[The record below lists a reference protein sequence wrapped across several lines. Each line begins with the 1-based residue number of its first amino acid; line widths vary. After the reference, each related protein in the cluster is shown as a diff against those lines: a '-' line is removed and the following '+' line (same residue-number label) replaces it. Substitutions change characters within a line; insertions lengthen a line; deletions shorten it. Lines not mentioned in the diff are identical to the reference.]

1 MKASAAADRR
11 LPVAAVILLLSL
23 AALGVPRAQLRVQPV
38 AEYPGDVA
46 YRLMLRKLTT
56 IGTFMQ
62 ATAHPDDEDNVLL
75 AMLGHGR
82 GMRMVL
88 VSATR
93 GEGGQNEIGPE
104 LSDALSVLRTE
115 EILAA
120 HRFDGAE
127 QFFTR
132 AVDFGFSFSVE
143 ETYEK
148 WGRAEIVGDY
158 VRHIR
163 ATRPH
168 VVAGFVC
175 GGDGGG
181 QHHQAATA
189 LTIEAVRDAADPS
202 KYPEQLRDGLRP
214 WRVARLFCTQGF
226 GRPGT
231 APDTLSMDGQEFDP
245 LIGRTY
251 AELGTEARSMHKCQG
266 TSQLI
271 PLPGAGFARVYKRL
285 DAGGALARPLKT
297 MFDDLDTSIAGLAT
311 FAERDSSIA
320 AALTA
325 LAGAADSADLAGGLR
340 LVREL
345 RQRLRSAGL
354 DNPGRYEIDFRMA
367 QKERQFEQALLLKHG
382 IRFEALADDGEVAEG
397 QSVRITAIAAN
408 PGKTD
413 LEVRRVSLAGFPD
426 KTTSCSGVTREGRV
440 TCVTNASVG
449 PGAESMYWKARR
461 DAERYDFEADVPFGV
476 PFRPSPFRAAFEVVL
491 EGQALTVERAI
502 EYRYSDLVAGE
513 KRMELTVVPGF
524 GVGVSP
530 SIVVVP
536 RGSGK
541 PAARAIRV
549 TVLNNWKRPESVAV
563 TLAAPAGWSV
573 EPRSASLKLSREDE
587 SATVEFRV
595 QAPPD
600 ARDGEHALTATAASA
615 GPGASSSQS
624 GHQVIEYPHIRRRH
638 ITRPATARLKV
649 IDARIAPGLRV
660 GYVVG
665 VGDQVPPAIEQLG
678 ATLQLIG
685 PDELSAGDLST
696 YDVIVTGV
704 RAYERRA
711 DLRANNH
718 RLLDYAERGG
728 TVLVQY
734 NKFEFNEAQYG
745 PYAAKVSA
753 NRVTDEHAP
762 VEVLV
767 PEHPVFNRP
776 NRIDAETWKGWV
788 QERGLYFLGDR
799 DPRYADLVRL
809 TDPFPFNAGPKTGAL
824 VEARVGKGRWIYI
837 GLGLWRQLPAGTDGA
852 YRLLANLLSLG
863 RYR

>member
-1 MKASAAADRR
+1 MRASAAADRR
-11 LPVAAVILLLSL
+11 LRAAALALLLAS

-38 AEYPGDVA
+38 AEYPGDAA

-82 GMRMVL
+82 GMRTVL

-189 LTIEAVRDAADPS
+189 LTIEAVRDAADPA
-202 KYPEQLRDGLRP
+202 KYPEQVRDGLRP

-226 GRPGT
+226 GRPG
-231 APDTLSMDGQEFDP
+231 AGPDTISLDGQAFDP

-251 AELGTEARSMHKCQG
+251 AELGTEARSMHRCQG

-271 PLPGAGFARVYKRL
+271 PLPGAGVARAYKLL
-285 DAGGALARPLKT
+285 DGGGPPSPPLKT
-297 MFDDLDTSIAGLAT
+297 MFDDIDTSIAGLAP
-311 FAERDSSIA
+311 FADGDSSIVS
-320 AALTA
+320 ALTA
-325 LAGAADSADLAGGLR
+325 IAGAAASADLAGGLR

-354 DNPGRYEIDFRMA
+354 DHAGRYEIDFRMA

-382 IRFEALADDGEVAEG
+382 VRFEALADDGEVAAG
-397 QSVRITAIAAN
+397 QPVRITAIAAN

-413 LEVRRVSLAGFPD
+413 LEVRRVSLAGFSESA
-426 KTTSCSGVTREGRV
+426 TSCAGVTREGRV
-440 TCVTNASVG
+440 TCVTDARVG
-449 PGAESMYWKARR
+449 PGAGSMYWTPRR
-461 DAERYDFEADVPFGV
+461 DAERYDFAAEVPFGV

-513 KRMELTVVPGF
+513 KRMDLTVVPGF
-524 GVGVSP
+524 AVEVSP

-536 RGSGK
+536 RGAGK

-549 TVLNNWKRPESVAV
+549 TVRNNRKRPEAVAV
-563 TLAAPAGWSV
+563 TLAAPAGWIV
-573 EPRSASLKLSREDE
+573 EPRTASLKLSREDE

-595 QAPPD
+595 QAPPGV
-600 ARDGEHALTATAASA
+600 RDGEHALTATAASA

-624 GHQVIEYPHIRRRH
+624 GFQVIEYPHVRRRH
-638 ITRPATARLKV
+638 IERPAAARLKV

-660 GYVVG
+660 GYVMG

-678 ATLQLIG
+678 GAVQLIG
-685 PDELSAGDLST
+685 PDELSGGDLSK
-696 YDVIVTGV
+696 YDAIVTGV

-711 DLRANNH
+711 DLRAHNH
-718 RLLDYAERGG
+718 RLIAYAERGG

-745 PYAAKVSA
+745 PYPAKVSA
-753 NRVTDEHAP
+753 NRITDEHAP

-767 PEHPVFNRP
+767 PQHPVFNTP
-776 NRIDAETWKGWV
+776 NRIDAGTWKGWV
-788 QERGLYFLGDR
+788 QERGLYFLGER
-799 DPRYADLVRL
+799 DPRYVDLVRL

-824 VEARVGKGRWIYI
+824 VEAKVGKGRWIYI

-863 RYR
+863 ASR